1 MFTKSEHKEE
11 DGHGSHM
18 PGCIGELSTNQMKQ
32 QIFVY
37 LYLNIDEVQ
46 CVCVVDLKEVTEVKE
61 GEQPYQTLNHW
72 MINENLL
79 GRYPRIGATNGES
92 IIGDML
98 MQLLTMTFHI
108 HE

>member
-1 MFTKSEHKEE
+1 MFTKSKHKEE

-18 PGCIGELSTNQMKQ
+18 PGGIRELSTNQMKQ
-32 QIFVY
+32 QIFVNF
-37 LYLNIDEVQ
+37 YLNIDEVQ

-79 GRYPRIGATNGES
+79 RRYPRMEAVNG
-92 IIGDML
+92 DDKVNDW
-98 MQLLTMTFHI
+98 
-108 HE
+108 

>member
-1 MFTKSEHKEE
+1 MQRLMFTKSEHKEE

-37 LYLNIDEVQ
+37 LYLNVDEVQ

-61 GEQPYQTLNHW
+61 GEQPYQTLYHW
-72 MINENLL
+72 MINKNLL
-79 GRYPRIGATNGES
+79 RRNPRMEVTKCDDKVN
-92 IIGDML
+92 DW
-98 MQLLTMTFHI
+98 
-108 HE
+108 

>member
-32 QIFVY
+32 QIFVNF
-37 LYLNIDEVQ
+37 YLNIDEVQ

-61 GEQPYQTLNHW
+61 GEKPYQTLYHW
-72 MINENLL
+72 MINKNLL
-79 GRYPRIGATNGES
+79 RRYPRMEATKCDDKVN
-92 IIGDML
+92 DW
-98 MQLLTMTFHI
+98 
-108 HE
+108 

>member
-37 LYLNIDEVQ
+37 FYLNVDEVQ

-72 MINENLL
+72 MIKENLL
-79 GRYPRIGATNGES
+79 RRYPRMEANNG
-92 IIGDML
+92 DDKVNDW
-98 MQLLTMTFHI
+98 
-108 HE
+108 

>member
-37 LYLNIDEVQ
+37 FYLNVDEVQ
-46 CVCVVDLKEVTEVKE
+46 CVCIVDLKEVTEVKE
-61 GEQPYQTLNHW
+61 GEQPYQTLDIIGW
-72 MINENLL
+72 WK
-79 GRYPRIGATNGES
+79 RIFLEDIQEWKPTTVMTKS
-92 IIGDML
+92 MIGDML
-98 MQLLTMTFHI
+98 M
-108 HE
+108 